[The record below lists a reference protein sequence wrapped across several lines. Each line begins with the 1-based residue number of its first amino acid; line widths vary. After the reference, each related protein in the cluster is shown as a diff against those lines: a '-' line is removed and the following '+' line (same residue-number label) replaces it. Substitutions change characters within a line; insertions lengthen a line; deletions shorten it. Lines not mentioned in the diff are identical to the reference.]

1 MREIKFR
8 AFHRKYKVV
17 LPVWVIDF
25 QFQRLQMW
33 WNDTSEDSNNAWDS
47 FSDVEL
53 MQYTG
58 LKDKNGKEIYEGDI
72 IRIRMYKGNYENYKI
87 TWINDYHE
95 VEEDNPNI
103 DMETAEFI
111 AINEKEGID
120 FNWIDSSIWFKC
132 EVIGNIYEN
141 PELMEVK

>member
-8 AFHRKYKVV
+8 AFHKKHKII

-33 WNDTSEDSNNAWDS
+33 NDTPEDSNNAWDS
-47 FSDVEL
+47 FDDIEL

-141 PELMEVK
+141 PELMEVKE